1 MINAGISGETAEQ
14 VAARF
19 SSDAIDSDADTVVIL
34 AGTNDILKLA
44 VEQMAMQARDAN
56 MKVIVGLIPP
66 TEQGLGN
73 SMVRVSDY
81 NQALSEWCADND
93 FEVANYFAVLD
104 LATDFVDGIHPNAQG
119 YSKMWQVISPPLSMA
134 TNQ

>member
-1 MINAGISGETAEQ
+1 
-14 VAARF
+14 
-19 SSDAIDSDADTVVIL
+19 
-34 AGTNDILKLA
+34 
-44 VEQMAMQARDAN
+44 
-56 MKVIVGLIPP
+56 
-66 TEQGLGN
+66 
-73 SMVRVSDY
+73 MVRVSDY